1 MKKLLYLGV
10 LVALAGGISWPG
22 GRSTPQTNDPILIG
36 AGDIVVTVG
45 GIVPQQDHAFLEA
58 AGVRAIFG
66 PGTKIPDA
74 ARRVLDLLGASGA
87 ADAAIG
93 A

>member
-1 MKKLLYLGV
+1 LQRL
-10 LVALAGGISWPG
+10 
-22 GRSTPQTNDPILIG
+22 G

-45 GIVPQQDHAFLEA
+45 GIVPPQDWPFLER

-74 ARRVLDLLGASGA
+74 ARRVLDLVRRSGGGT